1 MFTFTRYFLLYR
13 WLCVQKIYKLRQ
25 TNLSQFVY
33 FSLIMREREETK
45 TKYSAPK
52 EKNLI
57 DGMTPKQHRI
67 WEVNQKKRLDLMEI
81 ETGTL
86 KEVNGKILI
95 EIWQEIIILIIINLV
110 FQKRVL
116 ELTSLCNEQQ
126 IEIALLIIWHH
137 ARVLK
142 CTQGLKV

>member
-1 MFTFTRYFLLYR
+1 
-13 WLCVQKIYKLRQ
+13 
-25 TNLSQFVY
+25 
-33 FSLIMREREETK
+33 MREREETK

-86 KEVNGKILI
+86 KEVDGKIFI
-95 EIWQEIIILIIINLV
+95 EIWQEMIILIIITLV

-116 ELTSLCNEQQ
+116 ELTS
-126 IEIALLIIWHH
+126 
-137 ARVLK
+137 
-142 CTQGLKV
+142 

>member
-1 MFTFTRYFLLYR
+1 MNF
-13 WLCVQKIYKLRQ
+13 
-25 TNLSQFVY
+25 
-33 FSLIMREREETK
+33 
-45 TKYSAPK
+45 K

-95 EIWQEIIILIIINLV
+95 EIWQEMIILI
-110 FQKRVL
+110 KA
-116 ELTSLCNEQQ
+116 ELLQVG
-126 IEIALLIIWHH
+126 IFFLIHLF
-137 ARVLK
+137 A
-142 CTQGLKV
+142 

>member
-1 MFTFTRYFLLYR
+1 MNF
-13 WLCVQKIYKLRQ
+13 
-25 TNLSQFVY
+25 
-33 FSLIMREREETK
+33 
-45 TKYSAPK
+45 K

-95 EIWQEIIILIIINLV
+95 EI
-110 FQKRVL
+110 
-116 ELTSLCNEQQ
+116 
-126 IEIALLIIWHH
+126 
-137 ARVLK
+137 
-142 CTQGLKV
+142 